1 MLMDVN
7 GRLTFFKAPEKKKY
21 KKKHLEKKV
30 SYIWTWSPPAKGVIV
45 DGLGR

>member
-7 GRLTFFKAPEKKKY
+7 GRLTFFKAPEKKKNL
-21 KKKHLEKKV
+21 KKNEKKV

>member
-7 GRLTFFKAPEKKKY
+7 GRLTFFKAPE